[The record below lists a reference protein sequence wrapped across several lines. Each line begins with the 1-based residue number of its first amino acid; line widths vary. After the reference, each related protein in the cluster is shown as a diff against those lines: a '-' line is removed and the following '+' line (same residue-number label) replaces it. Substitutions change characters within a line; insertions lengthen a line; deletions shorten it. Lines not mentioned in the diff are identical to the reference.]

1 MKNISDSLIVKSIQK
16 VVGRGSHQLH
26 EPLFLGK
33 EIRYLKNTINQNVVS
48 STGAYVNKFEDKI
61 KKFTKAKFAIAVV
74 NGTQAIYI
82 SLLACGV
89 RKNDEVL
96 VPSLTFVG
104 SVNAISHLGAEPHFV
119 DSQIENFGI
128 NCKKLENYLNKIS
141 KIKGNKCVNKF
152 TGRVIKAIVPVHVFG
167 HPCDIQGIINV
178 AKKFHLAVIE
188 DAAEALGSF
197 YKKKH
202 LGTFG
207 DVGCLSFNGNKII
220 TTGGG
225 GMVITN
231 KKLLAKKI
239 KHLTTTAKLK
249 HKWEYIHDEIGYNFR
264 MPNLNAALGLAQIEK
279 IHIYL
284 RAKKTLFKKY
294 FNVFKKIKGVSLYKQ
309 PKNANSNYWLQTL
322 ILHNNNINLKNKIL
336 KKSHKNLI
344 YIRPAWRLISELKP
358 YKKKQKMN
366 LSGAKEIYKKI
377 INLPSSQSLVLK

>member
-141 KIKGNKCVNKF
+141 IG
-152 TGRVIKAIVPVHVFG
+152 G
-167 HPCDIQGIINV
+167 H
-178 AKKFHLAVIE
+178 
-188 DAAEALGSF
+188 
-197 YKKKH
+197 
-202 LGTFG
+202 
-207 DVGCLSFNGNKII
+207 
-220 TTGGG
+220 
-225 GMVITN
+225 
-231 KKLLAKKI
+231 
-239 KHLTTTAKLK
+239 
-249 HKWEYIHDEIGYNFR
+249 
-264 MPNLNAALGLAQIEK
+264 
-279 IHIYL
+279 
-284 RAKKTLFKKY
+284 
-294 FNVFKKIKGVSLYKQ
+294 
-309 PKNANSNYWLQTL
+309 
-322 ILHNNNINLKNKIL
+322 
-336 KKSHKNLI
+336 
-344 YIRPAWRLISELKP
+344 
-358 YKKKQKMN
+358 
-366 LSGAKEIYKKI
+366 
-377 INLPSSQSLVLK
+377 